1 MLKIG
6 MLWASEKKKTLA
18 ENVAEACK
26 YYLEKYGDHPDVAY
40 VNPQDV
46 DASTP
51 LVRIVPRR
59 EINKGH
65 VWIGLEGNDE
75 PLKLRKVE
83 S

>member
-1 MLKIG
+1 MKLG

-18 ENVAEACK
+18 ENVALACQ
-26 YYLEKYGDHPDVAY
+26 YYLDKYGDHPNVAY
-40 VNPQDV
+40 VNPADV

-59 EINKGH
+59 EINRGN

-75 PLKLRKVE
+75 PLRLRKTE